1 MKLQDTLAPDE
12 LPLALI
18 DLSRAI
24 EMVDGWVLRNEAIDP
39 EAAML
44 AANLL
49 AYISERAALAKLSK

>member
-1 MKLQDTLAPDE
+1 MKLQDVFEPEE

-24 EMVDGWVLRNEAIDP
+24 EMVDGWVLHEKTIDP

-49 AYISERAALAKLSK
+49 AYISERTMDVKLSK